1 MATYTAKTQ
10 HKTIAWPF
18 TLVYL
23 ALVIYASLYPFEQWR
38 DQGVVPWAFI
48 FQPWPKYWTWFD
60 IVINM
65 LGYAP
70 LGFLGALTAL
80 RMGYAK
86 QAVWLVSLLTL
97 LLSFVLEGIQ
107 SYLPA
112 RVSSNVDFVLNVLG
126 AFIGVVC
133 AWGLERIGAINHW
146 HQFKTKWFTKDA
158 HGALVLLGLWPMA
171 LVFPAAV
178 PMGLGQVLERLE
190 EYLGEALADTAFL
203 EWLPMRSVELEPLL
217 PGAEVLCVM
226 LGALVPILLG
236 YSVISHISKRFAFM
250 LASFAV
256 AIMVSSLSATLS
268 FGPEHT
274 WAWISLPVQV
284 GFIFTIGLA
293 VLFLILP
300 VRACLAL
307 LLLVQLLLLFI
318 LNLAPTN
325 PYFAQTL
332 QTWEQGRFIRFHGV
346 AQWLGWLWPFVA
358 VGYAIVRVSS
368 NQGFKNK

>member
-1 MATYTAKTQ
+1 MFNKGN
-10 HKTIAWPF
+10 
-18 TLVYL
+18 
-23 ALVIYASLYPFEQWR
+23 IY
-38 DQGVVPWAFI
+38 G
-48 FQPWPKYWTWFD
+48 
-60 IVINM
+60 
-65 LGYAP
+65 
-70 LGFLGALTAL
+70 
-80 RMGYAK
+80 
-86 QAVWLVSLLTL
+86 
-97 LLSFVLEGIQ
+97 
-107 SYLPA
+107 
-112 RVSSNVDFVLNVLG
+112 
-126 AFIGVVC
+126 VC

-217 PGAEVLCVM
+217 PGAEVMCVM

-236 YSVISHISKRFAFM
+236 YSVIKHTSKRFIFM
-250 LASFAV
+250 MACFAIAV
-256 AIMVSSLSATLS
+256 IVSSLSTALS

-284 GFIFTIGLA
+284 GLIFAIGLA

-307 LLLVQLLLLFI
+307 LLLVRKNNKSPTTKLSTSIGLLFSYISKEERGNFFTPDCNKTYCTKPLQSKPTSGLLL
-318 LNLAPTN
+318 PKT
-325 PYFAQTL
+325 
-332 QTWEQGRFIRFHGV
+332 
-346 AQWLGWLWPFVA
+346 
-358 VGYAIVRVSS
+358 
-368 NQGFKNK
+368 

>member
-48 FQPWPKYWTWFD
+48 MQPWPKYWTWFD

-70 LGFLGALTAL
+70 LGFLGALTAM

-86 QAVWLVSLLTL
+86 QAVWLVSLLIM

-112 RVSSNVDFVLNVLG
+112 RVSSNVDFALNVLG

-133 AWGLERIGAINHW
+133 AWGLERMGAINHW
-146 HQFKTKWFTKDA
+146 QQFKTKWFMKDA
-158 HGALVLLGLWPMA
+158 RGALVLLGLWPVA

-178 PMGLGQVLERLE
+178 PLGLGQVLERLE

-217 PGAEVLCVM
+217 PGAEVMCVM

-236 YSVISHISKRFAFM
+236 YSVIKHTSKRIIFM
-250 LASFAV
+250 MACFAV
-256 AIMVSSLSATLS
+256 AVIVSSLSTALS

-284 GFIFTIGLA
+284 GLIFAIGLA

-346 AQWLGWLWPFVA
+346 AQWLGWLWPFAA
-358 VGYAIVRVSS
+358 VGYTLVRVSS

>member
-1 MATYTAKTQ
+1 M
-10 HKTIAWPF
+10 
-18 TLVYL
+18 VYV
-23 ALVIYASLYPFEQWR
+23 ALVIYASLYPFAQWR
-38 DQGVVPWAFI
+38 DQGVLPWAFI
-48 FQPWPKYWTWFD
+48 LQPWPTYWTWFD
-60 IVINM
+60 ILINM

-112 RVSSNVDFVLNVLG
+112 RVSSNVDFALNVLG
-126 AFIGVVC
+126 AVIGVVC
-133 AWGLERIGAINHW
+133 AWRLEKMGAINHW

-158 HGALVLLGLWPMA
+158 HGALVLLGLWPVA

-178 PMGLGQVLERLE
+178 PLGLGQVLQRLE
-190 EYLGEALADTAFL
+190 EVLGQALEATVFL
-203 EWLPMRSVELEPLL
+203 EWLPMRFLVLEPLL
-217 PGAEVLCVM
+217 PGAEVVCVL

-236 YSVISHISKRFAFM
+236 YSVITHTSKKIIFM

-256 AIMVSSLSATLS
+256 AVTVSSLSTALS
-268 FGPEHT
+268 FGPQHT
-274 WAWISLPVQV
+274 WAWISLPVHL
-284 GFIFTIGLA
+284 GLLLA
-293 VLFLILP
+293 IVLS
-300 VRACLAL
+300 VAL
-307 LLLVQLLLLFI
+307 LLLPARACLVMLLVVQLLLLCI

-346 AQWLGWLWPFVA
+346 AQWLGWLWPFAAVA
-358 VGYAIVRVSS
+358 YAVQRLST
-368 NQGFKNK
+368 K